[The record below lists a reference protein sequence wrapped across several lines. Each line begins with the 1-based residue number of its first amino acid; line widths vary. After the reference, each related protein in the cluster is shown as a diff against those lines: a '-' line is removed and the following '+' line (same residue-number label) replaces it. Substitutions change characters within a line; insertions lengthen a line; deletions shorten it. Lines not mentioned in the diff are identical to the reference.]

1 MQTLYF
7 GGYIIWQVQN
17 TFFGE
22 HFIVNLYVCVRVCS
36 CCVDEV
42 AADHVN
48 ADAIIHFGT
57 ACLTV

>member
-1 MQTLYF
+1 MA
-7 GGYIIWQVQN
+7 GKIIHL
-17 TFFGE
+17 E
-22 HFIVNLYVCVRVCS
+22 DISIVNLYIRVYS

-48 ADAIIHFGT
+48 ADGIIHFGT